1 MSKFHPITFFDRR
14 QDRIGA
20 DAMAENTRQEA
31 GTNGYQLMPFK
42 FTALDSDRFVMTNIA
57 GEYLVLPKQQVRQF
71 ANHTLPMSSDSYV
84 DLRSHHFLVD
94 ANTSVAPDLLAIKLR
109 TRYSR
114 LANFTGLHIFV
125 VTLRCE
131 HSCPYCQV
139 SRQSEDRGSFDMTQE
154 QASAAIDLALRSP
167 ADAIKI
173 EFQGGEPLLNFPLV
187 QYIVYESKRRNNGRK
202 ELGFVIATNLA
213 IISDD
218 VLAFCRKHEV
228 HISTSLD
235 GPRELHNGN
244 RPRPG
249 RDSYE
254 RVIEGI
260 QRSRDAIG
268 KANVSALMTTTE
280 ASLSQVQ
287 AIIDEYLAQDFK
299 GIFLRPLSPYGFAI
313 KTKSYRAYGVQRW
326 LEFYKQGLD
335 YVIELN
341 RKGIEFREF
350 YAATI
355 LKKMLTFDDPGYV
368 DLMSPAGIALGAIVY
383 NYDGAV
389 FASDEAR
396 MLAEMGDDKFR
407 LGNVLNNTYEEIFLN
422 ETLLEALGDSFAQ
435 SVPMCTDC
443 AFEPYCGS
451 DPVQHWGLHK
461 DYLGRK
467 TESEF
472 CTRNMAIFKHLIG
485 LMEADPF
492 IKSLFT
498 QWAQ

>member
-1 MSKFHPITFFDRR
+1 MSKFQPIAFYDRNR
-14 QDRIGA
+14 RTAAA
-20 DAMAENTRQEA
+20 D
-31 GTNGYQLMPFK
+31 GVSPYQLMPFK
-42 FTALDSDRFVMTNIA
+42 FTDLDAQRSVLTNMA
-57 GEYLVLPKQQVRQF
+57 GEYLVLPKADVHAF
-71 ANHTLPMSSDSYV
+71 ANHLLPASSPSYL
-84 DLRSHHFLVD
+84 DLRSHQFLTD
-94 ANTSVAPDLLAIKLR
+94 AHTSVASELLAVKLR
-109 TRYSR
+109 TRYAR

-139 SRQSEDRGSFDMTQE
+139 SRQSEDSGAFDMTE
-154 QASAAIDLALRSP
+154 AQANAAIALALRSP

-173 EFQGGEPLLNFPLV
+173 EFQGGEPLLNFPII
-187 QYIVYESKRRNNGRK
+187 QHIVHEVKLRNAGRK
-202 ELGFVIATNLA
+202 NIGFVIATNLA

-218 VLAFCRKHEV
+218 VLAFCREHDI

-235 GPRELHNGN
+235 GPRELHNKN

-260 QRSRDAIG
+260 QRSRDALG

-280 ASLSQVQ
+280 ASLSQVEP
-287 AIIDEYLAQDFK
+287 IIDEYLAHDFK

-313 KTKSYRAYGVQRW
+313 KTKSYRAYGVERW
-326 LEFYKQGLD
+326 LEFYKKGLAYIID
-335 YVIELN
+335 LN

-355 LKKMLTFDDPGYV
+355 LKKMLTFDDSGYV
-368 DLMSPAGIALGAIVY
+368 DLMNPAGIALGAIVY

-396 MLAEMGDDKFR
+396 MLAEMGDSKFQ
-407 LGNVLNNTYEEIFLN
+407 LGNVLENTYEEIFLN
-422 ETLLEALGDSFAQ
+422 ETLLAALEESFTQ
-435 SVPMCTDC
+435 SAPMCSDC
-443 AFEPYCGS
+443 AFEPYCGA

-461 DYLGRK
+461 DFLGRK
-467 TESEF
+467 PESEF
-472 CTRNMAIFKHLIG
+472 CSRNMAIFKHLIS
-485 LMEADPF
+485 LMESDAYV
-492 IKSLFT
+492 KRLFT
-498 QWAQ
+498 SWAQ